1 MDPIDVVNLIP
12 AEWRSYILLIIGCL
26 TAALPLMQW
35 VANKTANTWD
45 NALVARVEWLLA
57 HVPRLSTGNTRRA
70 REAVARSSKRPPPPA
85 GALLVLPLLLL
96 GCGQDLSPR
105 DARLAASQMRDD
117 LARVGGVIEFA
128 RNAQPLLCSLQPGE
142 LCDTLTDS
150 IPVIVA
156 AHKAAQTA
164 VDVVEVSGVASD
176 QIAMQVRACLE
187 QAHALGETVKA
198 FGKAVADAM
207 GQERSRDSVG
217 PVLQPPTASPG
228 GSPAPGA
235 TAAP

>member
-1 MDPIDVVNLIP
+1 MNPFAQKIILTVLAVGIYVLSALP
-12 AEWRSYILLIIGCL
+12 ALAPVALLLQPLAGLIIG
-26 TAALPLMQW
+26 AAW
-35 VANKTANTWD
+35 VTKPGD
-45 NALVARVEWLLA
+45 GALVA
-57 HVPRLSTGNTRRA
+57 
-70 REAVARSSKRPPPPA
+70 EAKAARSSKRPPPPA
-85 GALLVLPLLLL
+85 GALLVLAVLLL
-96 GCGQDLSPR
+96 GVGCGQGLSPR
-105 DARLAASQMRDD
+105 DARMAASQMRDD

-142 LCDTLTDS
+142 LCDTVTDS
-150 IPVIVA
+150 ILVIVA

-187 QAHALGETVKA
+187 QAHALGETVKV

-217 PVLQPPTASPG
+217 PVLQPPAASPG
-228 GSPAPGA
+228 GTAAPGA
-235 TAAP
+235 AAAP